1 MLTISRRISLAVLLV
16 LAVAGLGLSPARAH
30 ELGAIRVQGNFERN
44 GTYRFEVSAD
54 ATHPVPALPDGK
66 PAPLVTVRGIEA
78 AKDPGVA
85 AWLQAVAGAAVVS
98 FDGRAVPSDISVTL
112 PPADPNDPFA
122 TAPRPVLQLA
132 GKIPP
137 GAAHASFRVDLP
149 IGSFPVSFHNPG
161 DGQAVYHWQEP
172 GAESEP
178 FDVGKIAEVPTT
190 RGEVIRRY
198 LWLGYTHILPKGLD
212 HILFVLGL
220 FLLSLRLKPL
230 LAQITAFTV
239 AHTLSLA
246 LAMFG
251 LVHLSPRIVE
261 PMIAVSIVYV
271 AIENVFAR
279 ELKKSRVALVFAF
292 GLLHGLGFAG
302 VLSELGLPRSE
313 FVPALLSF
321 NVGVEGGQLT
331 VIAVAFLVVGAFR
344 QRSWYKMRIAVP
356 ASLAI
361 AAVGLYWAVTRALGL
376 G

>member
-1 MLTISRRISLAVLLV
+1 LSTVRQASIVALLA
-16 LAVAGLGLSPARAH
+16 LAGFSVSPARAH
-30 ELGAIRVQGNFERN
+30 ELGAIRVQGSFEKT
-44 GTYRFEVSAD
+44 GTYRFEISAD
-54 ATHPVPALPDGK
+54 ATHPVPAT
-66 PAPLVTVRGIEA
+66 PAGGQGRATEVRGIEV

-85 AWLQAVAGAAVVS
+85 AWLRAVAGAAVVS
-98 FDGRAVPSDISVTL
+98 FDGRPAPSDISVTL

-122 TAPRPVLQLA
+122 TAPRPILLFA
-132 GKIPP
+132 GKIP
-137 GAAHASFRVDLP
+137 ASARKASFRVDLP
-149 IGSFPVSFHNPG
+149 IGEFPVSFLNPG
-161 DGQAVYHWQEP
+161 ESEAVYRWQQP

-178 FDVGKIAEVPTT
+178 FALAGDVVPPT

-198 LWLGYTHILPKGLD
+198 LVLGFTHILPKGLD

-220 FLLSLRLKPL
+220 FLLSLRLRPL

-246 LAMFG
+246 LAMLG

-261 PMIAVSIVYV
+261 PLIAVSIVYV
-271 AIENVFAR
+271 AVENVFAR

-321 NVGVEGGQLT
+321 NVGVEIGQLT
-331 VIAVAFLVVGAFR
+331 VIAAAFLVVGAFR
-344 QRSWYKMRIAVP
+344 KRSWYITRVAVP
-356 ASLAI
+356 ASVAI

>member
-1 MLTISRRISLAVLLV
+1 MRRVVRAVRNVLPLISLF
-16 LAVAGLGLSPARAH
+16 AGMPQAHGH
-30 ELGAIRVQGNFERN
+30 ELGAIRVQGSFERS
-44 GTYRFEVSAD
+44 GTYRFEISAD
-54 ATHPVPALPDGK
+54 TTHPVPATPDGEK
-66 PAPLVTVRGIEA
+66 ARVREVRGIEA

-85 AWLQAVAGAAVVS
+85 AWLRAVAGAAVVS
-98 FDGRAVPSDISVTL
+98 FDGRPAPSDISVTL

-122 TAPRPVLQLA
+122 TAPRPVLLFA

-137 GAAHASFRVDLP
+137 GARHASFRVDLP
-149 IGSFPVSFHNPG
+149 IGAFPVSFHNPG

-172 GAESEP
+172 GVESEP
-178 FDVGKIAEVPTT
+178 FKLASMEVPTT

-198 LWLGYTHILPKGLD
+198 LGLGFTHILPKGLD

-220 FLLSLRLKPL
+220 FLLSLRFRPL
-230 LAQITAFTV
+230 LAQVTAFTV

-246 LAMFG
+246 LAMLG
-251 LVHLSPRIVE
+251 IVHLSPRIVE
-261 PMIAVSIVYV
+261 PLIAVSIVYV

-321 NVGVEGGQLT
+321 NVGVELGQLT
-331 VIAVAFLVVGAFR
+331 VIAVAFLAVGAFR
-344 QRSWYKMRIAVP
+344 NRSWYKMRIAVP
-356 ASLAI
+356 ASLMI

>member
-1 MLTISRRISLAVLLV
+1 MRRVVRAVRTILSLISLF
-16 LAVAGLGLSPARAH
+16 AGMPQARAH
-30 ELGAIRVQGNFERN
+30 ELGAIRVQGSFERT
-44 GTYRFEVSAD
+44 GTYRFEISAD
-54 ATHPVPALPDGK
+54 ASHPVPATPSGGSA
-66 PAPLVTVRGIEA
+66 PAPEVRGIEA

-85 AWLQAVAGAAVVS
+85 AWLRAVAGAAVVS
-98 FDGRAVPSDISVTL
+98 FDGRPAPSDISVTL

-122 TAPRPVLQLA
+122 TAPRPVLLLA

-137 GAAHASFRVDLP
+137 GAKHSTFRVDLS
-149 IGSFPVSFHNPG
+149 IGSFPISFHSPG
-161 DGQAVYHWQEP
+161 EGQAVYHWQEP

-178 FDVGKIAEVPTT
+178 FDVGKIAEVQTT
-190 RGEVIRRY
+190 RVEVIRRY
-198 LWLGYTHILPKGLD
+198 LYLGFTHILPKGLD

-220 FLLSLRLKPL
+220 FLLSLRLRPL

-246 LAMFG
+246 LAMLG
-251 LVHLSPRIVE
+251 IVHLSPRIVE
-261 PMIAVSIVYV
+261 PLIAVSIVYV

-321 NVGVEGGQLT
+321 NVGVELGQLT
-331 VIAVAFLVVGAFR
+331 VIAVAFLAVGAFR
-344 QRSWYKMRIAVP
+344 QRSWYTMRVAVP

>member
-1 MLTISRRISLAVLLV
+1 MRRVVRAVRNVLPLIFLLAGMSQ
-16 LAVAGLGLSPARAH
+16 AHAH
-30 ELGAIRVQGNFERN
+30 ELGAIRVQGSFEKT
-44 GTYRFEVSAD
+44 GTYHFEISAD
-54 ATHPVPALPDGK
+54 ATHPVPGTPVGGQTR
-66 PAPLVTVRGIEA
+66 PTEVRGIEA

-85 AWLQAVAGAAVVS
+85 AWLRAVAGAAVVS
-98 FDGRAVPSDISVTL
+98 FDGRPAPSDISVTL

-122 TAPRPVLQLA
+122 TAPRPILLLA
-132 GKIPP
+132 GEIPP
-137 GAAHASFRVDLP
+137 GARQSSFRVDLP
-149 IGSFPVSFHNPG
+149 IGSFPVSFQNPG
-161 DGQAVYHWQEP
+161 ESEAVYRWQEP

-178 FDVGKIAEVPTT
+178 FKLAGVEVPAT

-198 LWLGYTHILPKGLD
+198 LVLGFTHILPLGLD

-220 FLLSLRLKPL
+220 FLLSLRFRPL
-230 LAQITAFTV
+230 LAQVTAFTV

-246 LAMFG
+246 LAMLG
-251 LVHLSPRIVE
+251 IVHLSPRIVE
-261 PMIAVSIVYV
+261 PLIAVSIVYV

-279 ELKKSRVALVFAF
+279 ELNKSRVALVFAF

-302 VLSELGLPRSE
+302 VLSELGLPRSD

-321 NVGVEGGQLT
+321 NAGVELGQLA

-344 QRSWYKMRIAVP
+344 MRSWYKMRVAVP

>member
-1 MLTISRRISLAVLLV
+1 MRRVVRAVHTVLPLISLF
-16 LAVAGLGLSPARAH
+16 AGMPEARAH
-30 ELGAIRVQGNFERN
+30 ELGAIRVQGNFEKS
-44 GTYRFEVSAD
+44 GTYRVEISAD
-54 ATHPVPALPDGK
+54 ATHPVPAS
-66 PAPLVTVRGIEA
+66 PAGGQAPATEIRGIEA

-85 AWLQAVAGAAVVS
+85 AWLRAVAGAAVVS
-98 FDGRAVPSDISVTL
+98 FDGRPAGSDLSVTL
-112 PPADPNDPFA
+112 PPSDPNDPFA
-122 TAPRPVLQLA
+122 TAPRPVLELTGQ
-132 GKIPP
+132 IPP
-137 GAAHASFRVDLP
+137 GAQQASFRVDLP
-149 IGSFPVSFHNPG
+149 IGSFPVSFRNPG
-161 DGQAVYHWQEP
+161 ETEAVYRWQEP
-172 GAESEP
+172 GQEGAP
-178 FDVGKIAEVPTT
+178 FALVGVEMAAS

-198 LWLGYTHILPKGLD
+198 LGLGFTHILPMGLD

-220 FLLSLRLKPL
+220 FLLSLRLRPL

-246 LAMFG
+246 LATLG

-261 PMIAVSIVYV
+261 PLIAVSIVYV
-271 AIENVFAR
+271 AVENLFAR
-279 ELKKSRVALVFAF
+279 ELNKSRVALVFAF

-321 NVGVEGGQLT
+321 NVGVELGQLS
-331 VIAVAFLVVGAFR
+331 VIALAFLAVGAFR
-344 QRSWYKMRIAVP
+344 SRSWYKVRVAIP

>member
-1 MLTISRRISLAVLLV
+1 MRRVVRAVRTVLPLISLF
-16 LAVAGLGLSPARAH
+16 AGMPQARAH
-30 ELGAIRVQGNFERN
+30 ELGAIRVQGSFEVA
-44 GTYRFEVSAD
+44 GTYRFEISAD
-54 ATHPVPALPDGK
+54 ATHPVPETTTS
-66 PAPLVTVRGIEA
+66 APEVRGIEE
-78 AKDPGVA
+78 AKDPAVA
-85 AWLQAVAGAAVVS
+85 AWLRAVAAAAVVS
-98 FDGRAVPSDISVTL
+98 FDGRPADSDISVTL
-112 PPADPNDPFA
+112 PPADPKDPFA
-122 TAPRPVLQLA
+122 TAPLPVLEMT

-137 GAAHASFRVDLP
+137 GAKNASFRVDLP

-161 DGQAVYHWQEP
+161 DGQAVYRWQEP
-172 GAESEP
+172 GTESDPFPLAALEP
-178 FDVGKIAEVPTT
+178 PTT

-198 LWLGYTHILPKGLD
+198 LYLGFTHILPKGLD

-220 FLLSLRLKPL
+220 FLLSLRIRPL

-246 LAMFG
+246 LAMLG

-261 PMIAVSIVYV
+261 PLIAVSIVYV
-271 AIENVFAR
+271 AVENIFAS

-292 GLLHGLGFAG
+292 GLVHGLGFAG

-321 NVGVEGGQLT
+321 NVGVEIGQLT
-331 VIAVAFLVVGAFR
+331 VIAVAFLALGAFR
-344 QRSWYKMRIAVP
+344 ERSWYRMRIAVP

-361 AAVGLYWAVTRALGL
+361 AAVGLYWAVTRAFGW